1 MSETADWK
9 QKYRDSL
16 REMEAEEKRWR
27 EVEQVLR
34 RLIGRLCAAGMGLEP
49 QLDDELTAP
58 ASANRRNAYALLLE
72 KLAESLTIAVVAV
85 DATSPL
91 RRLPASA
98 SSRLTASPQ
107 VPAPLRVTA
116 QPPHLVASAPRPA
129 ATEAHCSRWNS
140 TCDALA
146 SLLGRL
152 EAGAT
157 DRSALGNL
165 VDELA

>member
-34 RLIGRLCAAGMGLEP
+34 RLIGRLCAAGLGLDP
-49 QLDDELTAP
+49 QLDDELTAL
-58 ASANRRNAYALLLE
+58 AAANRRNADALQLE

-85 DATSPL
+85 DATSPV
-91 RRLPASA
+91 RRLP
-98 SSRLTASPQ
+98 SSASPQ
-107 VPAPLRVTA
+107 LAA
-116 QPPHLVASAPRPA
+116 QPPHLVANARRPA
-129 ATEAHCSRWNS
+129 AAEAKSSRWNS

-146 SLLGRL
+146 ALLRRL
-152 EAGAT
+152 EADAT
-157 DRSALGNL
+157 DQSA
-165 VDELA
+165 